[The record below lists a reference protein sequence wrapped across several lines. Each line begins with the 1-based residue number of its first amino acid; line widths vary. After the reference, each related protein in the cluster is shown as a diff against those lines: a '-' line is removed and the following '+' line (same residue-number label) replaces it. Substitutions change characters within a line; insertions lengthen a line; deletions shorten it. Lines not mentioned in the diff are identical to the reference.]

1 MANDFNVRVRISAL
15 DRLSAVID
23 KVKGKLPELGS
34 KVRQAAA
41 TFDKLS
47 KSTSDF
53 SKASEKVGK
62 SMQSIGKGLTVA
74 FTLPAIAAS
83 GYAIKAFADYETA
96 LVGVGK
102 TSDIQ
107 GAALE
112 AMGQQFIK
120 LSKEIPLSAVELMG
134 LGQTAAQ
141 LGVTGEENILKFS
154 ATLAKLATA
163 TNIVGEEGATDL
175 ARFMKITG
183 TDLANVDRIGSALVA
198 LGNTSAATESEILSF
213 STRLAGATALFGFSA
228 PQVLGYATAMK
239 SLGIEAEAGSSS
251 VQRAL
256 GNINDAISKGGQKAA
271 ILAKVTGIPLDQ
283 LNKKFKDNAAG
294 VLRDF
299 AVGLDKVAQRG
310 GDVTQAL
317 AYFGMDG
324 VRDIAVIGTLSKKV
338 GELDRAMGTASTGIE
353 ENTALNQEFNTALKT
368 LNSQFQLVKNKTEAL
383 FISLGKRLAP
393 AATMALKA
401 FEGFIDFLDNNP
413 TLATVLAVLFAI
425 LAVIG
430 PIVLAVG
437 TMIVTFVSFTT
448 AMVVV
453 NGVLAVFGLTLK
465 GILIAVAI
473 ATAKFI
479 IIGAIIIALVYG
491 VYRLGK
497 YLWDLVGGWKGIT
510 EWAGKAWD
518 KMAGAYESVKKF
530 LGLSGSEVDVN
541 ANTNLAPG
549 GRSLMPQGAPVGGNE
564 MKSQMNPE
572 FSTQTNNARVR
583 IDVRAPESAKV
594 RSEASGDFLEL
605 NRGLVGVF

>member
-1 MANDFNVRVRISAL
+1 MANEFPVRVKISAL

-23 KVKGKLPELGS
+23 KVKAKLPELGS

-47 KSTSDF
+47 ASTSQLG
-53 SKASEKVGK
+53 KVSEKVGK
-62 SMQSIGKGLTVA
+62 SMQSVGKGMTVA
-74 FTLPAIAAS
+74 FTLPAIAA
-83 GYAIKAFADYETA
+83 GAYAIKAFSDYETA

-107 GAALE
+107 GAALD
-112 AMGQQFIK
+112 AMGQKFIG
-120 LSKEIPLSAVELMG
+120 LSKKIPVSAVELMG
-134 LGQTAAQ
+134 LGKTAAQ
-141 LGVTGEENILKFS
+141 LGVRGEADILKFS
-154 ATLAKLATA
+154 ETLAKLATA

-183 TDLANVDRIGSALVA
+183 TNLSDVDRVGSALVA
-198 LGNTSAATESEILSF
+198 LGNTSAATEAEILSF

-256 GNINDAISKGGQKAA
+256 GNINEAISKGGEKAK

-283 LNKKFKDNAAG
+283 LREKFKSNASG

-317 AYFGMDG
+317 QYFGMDG

-338 GELDRAMGTASTGIE
+338 DELDRAMGTATKGIE
-353 ENTALNQEFNTALKT
+353 ENTALNQEFNTAMKT
-368 LNSQFQLVKNKTEAL
+368 LASQFQLVKNKVEAL
-383 FISLGKRLAP
+383 FISLGARLAP

-401 FEGFIDFLDNNP
+401 FEGFLDFLDNNP
-413 TLATVLAVLFAI
+413 TLATVLVVLGAI

-430 PIVLAVG
+430 PIVLAIG
-437 TMIVTFVSFTT
+437 TLIVSVVSMITFFTV
-448 AMVVV
+448 A
-453 NGVLAVFGLTLK
+453 NGVLAVFGLTLG
-465 GILIAVAI
+465 GILLTVTIAL
-473 ATAKFI
+473 AKFI
-479 IIGAIIIALVYG
+479 LIGAAIALVVYG

-497 YLWDLVGGWKGIT
+497 YLWDLAGGWDGIT
-510 EWAGKAWD
+510 KAAGKAWD
-518 KMAGAYESVKKF
+518 VITGAFGAMKSFVGLGDSEIQTAGAKGV
-530 LGLSGSEVDVN
+530 L
-541 ANTNLAPG
+541 PG
-549 GRSLMPQGAPVGGNE
+549 GRPIMPQGAPVGGSE
-564 MKSQMNPE
+564 MKSQVNPE
-572 FSTQTNNARVR
+572 FSTQTNNARVTV
-583 IDVRAPESAKV
+583 DVRAPQSTKV
-594 RSEASGDFLEL
+594 RSEADGDFLSV
-605 NRGLVGVF
+605 NRGLVGAF